1 MSEPVSEAEETD
13 VDGVFGAAIERN
25 EDLPLLT
32 GEGTYTDDISLPG
45 MTHLAI
51 KRSDHVHARITDVDT
66 SEAESMRDVVAVYT
80 GEDVAA
86 SGVPNTI
93 PTAWDLPGLVQPQYR
108 MLALDKVR
116 HEGDGVAAV
125 VAETSQ
131 AARDALE
138 GIHVEYEELEA
149 VTDPVEAVEHDIP
162 PIHEEAENNVAF
174 DFDLGDADAADE
186 AFAAADHIATVDLRQ
201 PRLIPNAMEPRAA
214 VADWNDTTE
223 QLRLWMTSQNP
234 HLHRML
240 LSAGTLG
247 ISENQIQ
254 VIAPEVG
261 GGFGSKIYHYPDE
274 AVTSW
279 CSMQLGRP
287 VKWRA
292 SRAEGYLTDCHGR
305 DHVTNA
311 EIALDNDGSIRGVRV
326 ETHAGLGA
334 QLSQFG
340 TATPSYLYATIL
352 SGQYAIPAIYCRVV
366 GAFTTTTP
374 VDAYRGAG
382 RAEGIYVIERLMDV
396 AARELDMD
404 PVELRRKNL
413 VPPDE
418 FPYES
423 AAALVYDSGEYEH
436 AMDTALEHVDYED
449 LRDRQQNLR
458 EEGRYL
464 GIGVANFIE
473 SAGLSPSGLAGQLGA
488 QAGGWESSI
497 VRFDST
503 GSVTALIGTADQGQG
518 HRTTYAQIVAEELG
532 VSVDDVEVVE
542 GDTDRIP
549 QGMGTYGSRSA
560 SVGGGS
566 IARGARDV
574 REKARR
580 IAAHQFETSVDDIMF
595 EDGEFHIAGA
605 PDQSLHIQEIA
616 HEAYLGHDLPEEMD
630 PGLETTNFYDPE
642 NFTFPFGTHVAVVE
656 IEPETGRVD
665 IERYV
670 AVDDC
675 GEIINPMIVEGQVHG
690 GIAQGI
696 GAALYEG
703 AAYDEDGHLQTRRMD
718 EYAVP
723 HSTSL
728 PDFETDNTVTPSPH
742 NPIGVKGVGESA
754 TIAATPTVV
763 AAVTDALEPF
773 DVDHLDMPVTPEKVW
788 RAMGGGE

>member
-1 MSEPVSEAEETD
+1 MSGAESEREEPD
-13 VDGVFGAAIERN
+13 VEGVFGAGIKRD
-25 EDLPLLT
+25 EDLPLLL

-45 MTHLAI
+45 MTYLAI
-51 KRSDHVHARITDVDT
+51 KRSDHAHARIVDIDT
-66 SEAESMRDVVAVYT
+66 SEAESKADVVAVYT
-80 GEDVAA
+80 GDDVEA

-108 MLALDKVR
+108 MLAIDKVR

-125 VAETSQ
+125 VAETPQ
-131 AARDALE
+131 AAHEARKR
-138 GIHVEYEELEA
+138 IHVEYEELEA
-149 VTDPVEAVEHDIP
+149 VTDPVTAVERDIP
-162 PIHEEAENNVAF
+162 QIHEESDDNIAF
-174 DFDLGDADAADE
+174 DFELGDADAVNE
-186 AFAAADHIATVDLRQ
+186 SFSAADRTASVTLRQ
-201 PRLIPNAMEPRAA
+201 PRLIPNAIEPRAA
-214 VADWNDTTE
+214 VADWNDST
-223 QLRLWMTSQNP
+223 QKLRLWMTSQNP

-247 ISENQIQ
+247 IPENNIR

-274 AVTSW
+274 AITAW

-292 SRAEGYLTDCHGR
+292 SRSEGYLTDCHGR
-305 DHVTNA
+305 DHVTDA
-311 EIALDNDGSIRGVRV
+311 EIAIDNDGTIQGVRV

-334 QLSQFG
+334 HLSQFG
-340 TATPSYLYATIL
+340 TATPSYLYATVL
-352 SGQYAIPAIYCRVV
+352 SGQYTIPAIHCRVI

-396 AARELDMD
+396 AARELGMD
-404 PVELRRKNL
+404 PTEIRRKNL
-413 VPPDE
+413 IPADE

-423 AAALVYDSGEYEH
+423 AAALVYDSGEYER
-436 AMDTALEHVDYED
+436 AMETALEHVDYET
-449 LRDRQQNLR
+449 LREQQQTLR

-503 GSVTALIGTADQGQG
+503 GSVTVLAGTADQGQG
-518 HRTTYAQIVAEELG
+518 HRTTYAQIAAEELG
-532 VSVDDVEVVE
+532 ISVDDVEVVE

-580 IAAHQFETSVDDIMF
+580 IAAHQLEASVDDIEF
-595 EDGEFHIAGA
+595 EDGEFYVAGA
-605 PDQSLHIQEIA
+605 SDRSLHIQAIA

-630 PGLETTNFYDPE
+630 PGLEATNFYDPE
-642 NFTFPFGTHVAVVE
+642 NFTYPFGTHVAVVE
-656 IEPETGRVD
+656 IDPETGAIT

-675 GEIINPMIVEGQVHG
+675 GEIINPTIVEGQVHG

-723 HSTSL
+723 HATYL
-728 PDFETDNTVTPSPH
+728 PDFETDSTVTPSPH

-754 TIAATPTVV
+754 TIAAAPAVV

-773 DVDHLDMPVTPEKVW
+773 DVDHLDMPVTPETVW
-788 RAMGGGE
+788 RAMEEE

>member
-1 MSEPVSEAEETD
+1 MSGTESEREETD
-13 VDGVFGAAIERN
+13 VGGVFGAAIKRD
-25 EDLPLLT
+25 EDLPLLL

-45 MTHLAI
+45 MTYLAI
-51 KRSDHVHARITDVDT
+51 KRSDHAHARIVNVDT
-66 SEAESMRDVVAVYT
+66 SEAESKADVVAVYT
-80 GEDVAA
+80 GDDVET

-108 MLALDKVR
+108 MLAVDKVR
-116 HEGDGVAAV
+116 HEGDGVAAI
-125 VAETSQ
+125 VAETPQ
-131 AARDALE
+131 AAHEALE
-138 GIHVEYEELEA
+138 RIHVEYEELEA
-149 VTDPVEAVEHDIP
+149 VTDPVAAVERDKP
-162 PIHEEAENNVAF
+162 QVHEESDDNVAF
-174 DFDLGDADAADE
+174 DFELGDADAVNE
-186 AFAAADHIATVDLRQ
+186 SFSAADRTVSVALRQ

-214 VADWNDTTE
+214 VADWNDTT
-223 QLRLWMTSQNP
+223 QKLRLWMTSQNP

-247 ISENQIQ
+247 IPENDIR

-274 AVTSW
+274 AITAW

-292 SRAEGYLTDCHGR
+292 SRSEGYLTDCHGR
-305 DHVTNA
+305 DHVTDA
-311 EIALDNDGSIRGVRV
+311 EIAIDNDGTIQGVRV

-334 QLSQFG
+334 HLSQFG

-352 SGQYAIPAIYCRVV
+352 SGQYTIPAIHCRVI

-396 AARELDMD
+396 AARELEMD
-404 PVELRRKNL
+404 PTEIRRKNL
-413 VPPDE
+413 IPADE

-423 AAALVYDSGEYEH
+423 AAALVYDSGEYER
-436 AMDTALEHVDYED
+436 AMETALEHVDYET
-449 LRDRQQNLR
+449 LREQQQTLR

-503 GSVTALIGTADQGQG
+503 GSVTVLAGTADQGQG
-518 HRTTYAQIVAEELG
+518 HRTTYAQIAAEELG
-532 VSVDDVEVVE
+532 ISVNDVEVVE

-580 IAAHQFETSVDDIMF
+580 IAAHQLEASVDDIEF
-595 EDGEFHIAGA
+595 EDGEFYVAGA
-605 PDQSLHIQEIA
+605 SDRSLHIQAIA

-630 PGLETTNFYDPE
+630 PGLEATNFYDPE
-642 NFTFPFGTHVAVVE
+642 NFTYPFGTHVAVVE
-656 IEPETGRVD
+656 IDPETGEIS

-675 GEIINPMIVEGQVHG
+675 GEIINPTIVEGQVHG

-723 HSTSL
+723 HATYL
-728 PDFETDNTVTPSPH
+728 PDFETDTTVTPSPH

-754 TIAATPTVV
+754 TIAAAPAVV

-773 DVDHLDMPVTPEKVW
+773 DVDHLDMPVTPETVW
-788 RAMGGGE
+788 RAMEEEE